1 MSSTH
6 RWALNSAYM
15 FPANSNGACCSCEA
29 YSGTYRFAPSGTPK
43 STLST
48 SDVFTSTTNCGDNN
62 NPGIFYKSTGPPS
75 PPACGSGSHSW
86 YLSAWQGNCDS
97 ACSAQGKTCIAQPTA
112 SRNANCVLA
121 LAVDNGFSCSNNRPG
136 SWSGNP
142 SIATLS
148 GSGSCWYNSG
158 TSSSSTFCSAS
169 SPSYHRFCP
178 CT

>member
-1 MSSTH
+1 MASVGGWGTH
-6 RWALNSAYM
+6 VVVY
-15 FPANSNGACCSCEA
+15 SNGDAYRTTNYAPAGLLWNSGMLVTSTLNGAPAYGVGSCSLRA
-29 YSGTYRFAPSGTPK
+29 LIRAPS
-43 STLST
+43 S
-48 SDVFTSTTNCGDNN
+48 C
-62 NPGIFYKSTGPPS
+62 GPPS

-86 YLSAWQGNCDS
+86 YLSAWQGNCNS
-97 ACSAQGKTCIAQPTA
+97 ACSAQGKTCIAQPAA